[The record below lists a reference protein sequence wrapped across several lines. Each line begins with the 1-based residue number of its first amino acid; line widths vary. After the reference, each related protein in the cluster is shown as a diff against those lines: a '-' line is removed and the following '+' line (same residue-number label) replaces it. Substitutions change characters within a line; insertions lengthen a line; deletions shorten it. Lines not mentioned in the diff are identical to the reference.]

1 MLPLITSGLKSSHI
15 PVFCLSLTFMSLAHI
30 LHICLLKLLYIK
42 TPLFHKVLILVCFNL
57 ILIWHVEFNL
67 YINFFSS
74 YVPCFRSPSRS
85 PNPINLNLLDF
96 TVSSRLYGFLGVK
109 EEVNSSISNFG
120 KRMRQNLYFL
130 LPTLIK
136 LSQYYLFSHVFFPLL
151 LCL

>member
-15 PVFCLSLTFMSLAHI
+15 PIFCLSFTFMSLAHI

-74 YVPCFRSPSRS
+74 YVPCFGSPSPS

-120 KRMRQNLYFL
+120 KKDEAKSIF
-130 LPTLIK
+130 PPPHPDKIVPI
-136 LSQYYLFSHVFFPLL
+136 LFI
-151 LCL
+151 